1 MSLDIFGFL
10 KRSDLC
16 KGFSDQEILELKQS
30 FELLEIPSGNI
41 LFKKGDLADALYII
55 CQGNVEI
62 RIPENGHEEM
72 IATLSENT
80 ILGEMGILTDQVRS
94 ATAVAVQ
101 SAIVL
106 KMMRSTL
113 ERLLAEGK
121 LIAFKLVY
129 QIAKILSVRLRQMDQ
144 AMVKL
149 MNHRE
154 KPAHEINQLRVK
166 LQSDWPF

>member
-1 MSLDIFGFL
+1 MSIDVFAFL

-30 FELLEIPSGNI
+30 FEFLEVSPGHI
-41 LFKKGDLADALYII
+41 LFEKGDLADALYII
-55 CQGNVEI
+55 CKGDVEI
-62 RIPENGHEEM
+62 RISENGHEEA
-72 IATLSENT
+72 IAKLSENAV
-80 ILGEMGILTDQVRS
+80 LGEMGVLTDQVRC
-94 ATAVAVQ
+94 ATAVAVH
-101 SAIVL
+101 SVIVL
-106 KMMRSTL
+106 KIMRSTL
-113 ERLLAEGK
+113 ERLLSGGK
-121 LIAFKLVY
+121 LVAFKLVY

-154 KPAHEINQLRVK
+154 KPSHEINQLRAK